1 MCAQGGSLFLSV
13 SVSLLLPVVS
23 RSSSLSK
30 HNVTFVSASLPCFIA
45 CRLVPSCGHNLIVIV
60 ISESVLVLHACRS
73 GSCYGQRKKLQKH
86 GLPLT
91 ERELTML
98 AYGVDQLVQMGRDPD
113 EELLVVQVDTCFR
126 LTNYL

>member
-1 MCAQGGSLFLSV
+1 MLAGQARV
-13 SVSLLLPVVS
+13 TA
-23 RSSSLSK
+23 
-30 HNVTFVSASLPCFIA
+30 NV
-45 CRLVPSCGHNLIVIV
+45 
-60 ISESVLVLHACRS
+60 
-73 GSCYGQRKKLQKH
+73 KKLQKH

-113 EELLVVQVDTCFR
+113 EVLLVVQVDTCFR

>member
-1 MCAQGGSLFLSV
+1 MLAGQA
-13 SVSLLLPVVS
+13 PVTA
-23 RSSSLSK
+23 
-30 HNVTFVSASLPCFIA
+30 NV
-45 CRLVPSCGHNLIVIV
+45 
-60 ISESVLVLHACRS
+60 
-73 GSCYGQRKKLQKH
+73 KKLQKH

-113 EELLVVQVDTCFR
+113 EVLLVVQVDTCFR